1 MRVYMSKKRSS
12 TGFLVQGSILAMASI
27 ISRIIGL
34 LYRIPLI
41 GIIGDVGMDYYATAF
56 EIYNNLLIISSYS
69 LPLAVSKLVAAD
81 MSRGRKKNAFRIF
94 RGALAFATLT
104 GGIAALI
111 LFFGAEAFTV
121 AMKTPFSI
129 FAVRVLIPTLVIVA
143 VLGVLRGF
151 FQGLGSMMPT
161 AISQV
166 LEQIANAIVSIWA
179 AYVLYQYGSKVGAI
193 LGNQENYAAAYG
205 AAGGT
210 LGTGVGAL
218 TALLFSCLVLFAY
231 MSAYKRQTR
240 REGLTKVDSYRNIF
254 RALISTIIPVLLS
267 TTIYNC
273 NTLVDMAVFKNIA
286 NAQGYSA
293 LEISTWNGV
302 YTGRYRTLINV
313 PISIAS
319 ALAASSVPA
328 LTAAYTKKN
337 LDEVRTQISSAIRFI
352 MLISIPCA
360 VGMGVLAE
368 PILKL
373 VHLNDESGMAG
384 VMLMYGAVS
393 IVFFS
398 LSTLS
403 NGLLQGI
410 DRMKEP
416 VKNAAIALVLHVIV
430 LVVLMYAFKLN
441 IYAVIFANAAF
452 GLIMCVLNAL
462 SIRKY
467 VGYKQE
473 IIKTFLIPGLS
484 SGIMG
489 VVVWGAYKALL
500 YILRINAIATILS
513 IIVGAMVYFALMLLL
528 KGMGEAELRRLPK
541 GHLLIK
547 LAKKAHLLR

>member
-1 MRVYMSKKRSS
+1 MRVYMGNKKRS

-34 LYRIPLI
+34 IYRIPLI

-69 LPLAVSKLVAAD
+69 LPLAVSKLVSAD
-81 MSRGRKKNAFRIF
+81 LSRGRKKNVSRILK
-94 RGALAFATLT
+94 GSLIFAAIT
-104 GGIAALI
+104 GGAAALI
-111 LFFGAEAFTV
+111 LLFGAETFTI

-129 FAVRVLIPTLVIVA
+129 FAVRVLIPTLLIVA
-143 VLGVLRGF
+143 VLGVMRGF
-151 FQGLGSMMPT
+151 FQGLGSTMPS

-166 LEQIANAIVSIWA
+166 LEQIVNAIVSVWT
-179 AYVLYQYGSKVGAI
+179 AYVLYQYGMKVGAI

-210 LGTGVGAL
+210 LGTGVGAFV
-218 TALLFSCLVLFAY
+218 ALLFSCFVLFAY
-231 MSAYKRQTR
+231 MHVYKRQTR
-240 REGLTKVDSYRNIF
+240 QEIITKVDPYSHIF
-254 RALISTIIPVLLS
+254 YTLIVTIIPVLLS

-273 NTLVDMAVFKNIA
+273 NTLVDMAIFKNIA

-328 LTAAYTKKN
+328 LTSAFTKKH
-337 LDEVRTQISSAIRFI
+337 LKEVRYQIASAIRFI

-360 VGMGVLAE
+360 VGMGVLAD

-373 VHLNDESGMAG
+373 VHLSDESGLAA
-384 VMLMYGAVS
+384 VMLRYGAVS

-410 DRMKEP
+410 NRMKEP
-416 VKNAAIALVLHVIV
+416 VKNAAIALVLHIIV
-430 LVVLMYAFKLN
+430 LVVLMYGFKLN

-452 GLIMCVLNAL
+452 GFIMCLLNAF

-467 VGYKQE
+467 VRYRQE
-473 IIKTFLIPGLS
+473 IVRTFLIPGLS
-484 SGIMG
+484 AGIMG
-489 VVVWGAYKALL
+489 VVVWGVYHGVVYLL
-500 YILRINAIATILS
+500 RMETVATIFS
-513 IIVGAMVYFALMLLL
+513 IVTGALVYFIFMLLL
-528 KGMGEAELRRLPK
+528 KGMGAKELRRLPK
-541 GHLLIK
+541 GYLLVR
-547 LAKKAHLLR
+547 LAKKAHLLK

>member
-1 MRVYMSKKRSS
+1 MSKKRSS

-27 ISRIIGL
+27 VSRIIGL

-129 FAVRVLIPTLVIVA
+129 FAVQVLIPTLVIVA

-218 TALLFSCLVLFAY
+218 TALLFSCFVLFAY
-231 MSAYKRQTR
+231 MYAYKHQKK
-240 REGLTKVDSYRNIF
+240 REGLSKVDSYKHIF
-254 RALISTIIPVLLS
+254 HTLIITIIPVLLS

-273 NTLVDMAVFKNIA
+273 NTLVDMAIFKNIA
-286 NAQGYSA
+286 SAQGYSA

-302 YTGRYRTLINV
+302 YTGRYKTLINV

-337 LDEVRTQISSAIRFI
+337 LDEVRSQINSAIRFI

-373 VHLNDESGMAG
+373 VHLSDESGMA
-384 VMLMYGAVS
+384 VIMLMYGAVS

-410 DRMKEP
+410 NRMKEP

-452 GLIMCVLNAL
+452 GLIMSVLNAL
-462 SIRKY
+462 SIHKY

-473 IIKTFLIPGLS
+473 IVKTFLIPGLAA
-484 SGIMG
+484 GIMG
-489 VVVWGAYKALL
+489 VVVWTLYKGLIYL
-500 YILRINAIATILS
+500 LRINAIATILS
-513 IIVGAMVYFALMLLL
+513 ILIGAIVYFALVLLL

-541 GHLLIK
+541 GHLLVK

>member
-1 MRVYMSKKRSS
+1 MGGMREYMSKKKSS
-12 TGFLVQGSILAMASI
+12 TGFLVQGSILAMASLV
-27 ISRIIGL
+27 SRIIGL

-69 LPLAVSKLVAAD
+69 LPLAVSKLVSAD
-81 MSRGRKKNAFRIF
+81 MSKGRRKNVYRIL
-94 RGALAFATLT
+94 RGALAFATIT
-104 GGIAALI
+104 GGLAALI
-111 LFFGAEAFTV
+111 LLFGAEAFTI
-121 AMKTPFSI
+121 AMKTPFS
-129 FAVRVLIPTLVIVA
+129 IVA

-151 FQGLGSMMPT
+151 FQGLGSMMPS

-166 LEQIANAIVSIWA
+166 LEQIANAIVSVWA
-179 AYVLYQYGSKVGAI
+179 AYVLYNYGMKVGAI

-218 TALLFSCLVLFAY
+218 VALIFSCFVLFAY
-231 MSAYKRQTR
+231 LHVYKRQTR
-240 REGLTKVDSYRNIF
+240 REGMSKVDSYRHIF
-254 RALISTIIPVLLS
+254 HTLIITIIPVLLS

-273 NTLVDMAVFKNIA
+273 NTLVDMAIFKNIA
-286 NAQGYSA
+286 NSQGYSA

-328 LTAAYTKKN
+328 LTSAFTKKN
-337 LDEVRTQISSAIRFI
+337 IEEVRYQIGSAIRFI

-373 VHLNDESGMAG
+373 VRLSDESGLAA
-384 VMLMYGAVS
+384 VMLCYGAVS

-410 DRMKEP
+410 NRMKEP
-416 VKNAAIALVLHVIV
+416 VKNAAIALLLHVIV
-430 LVVLMYAFKLN
+430 LVVLMYGFKLN

-452 GLIMCVLNAL
+452 GLIMSFLNAV

-467 VGYKQE
+467 VGYRQE
-473 IIKTFLIPGLS
+473 IVKTFLIPGLAA
-484 SGIMG
+484 GIMG
-489 VVVWGAYKALL
+489 VVVWAVYKGLL
-500 YILRINAIATILS
+500 YLLRINAIATIIS
-513 IIVGAMVYFALMLLL
+513 IIIGAIVYFALVLLL
-528 KGMGEAELRRLPK
+528 KGMGEEELRRLPK
-541 GHLLIK
+541 GHLLVK
-547 LAKKAHLLR
+547 FAKKAHLLR

>member
-1 MRVYMSKKRSS
+1 MSKKRSS

-27 ISRIIGL
+27 VSRIIGL

-129 FAVRVLIPTLVIVA
+129 FAVQVLIPTLVIVA

-218 TALLFSCLVLFAY
+218 TTLLFSCFVLFAY
-231 MSAYKRQTR
+231 MYAYKHQTK
-240 REGLTKVDSYRNIF
+240 REGLSKVDSYKHIF
-254 RALISTIIPVLLS
+254 HTLIITIIPVLLS

-273 NTLVDMAVFKNIA
+273 NTLVDMAIFKNIA
-286 NAQGYSA
+286 SAQGYSA

-302 YTGRYRTLINV
+302 YTGRYKTLINV

-337 LDEVRTQISSAIRFI
+337 LDEVRSQINSAIRFI
-352 MLISIPCA
+352 MLTSIPCA

-373 VHLNDESGMAG
+373 VHLSDESGMA
-384 VMLMYGAVS
+384 VIMLMYGAVS

-410 DRMKEP
+410 NRMKEP

-452 GLIMCVLNAL
+452 GLIMSVLNAL
-462 SIRKY
+462 SIHKY

-473 IIKTFLIPGLS
+473 IVKTFLIPGLAA
-484 SGIMG
+484 GIMG
-489 VVVWGAYKALL
+489 VVVWTLYKGLIYL
-500 YILRINAIATILS
+500 LRINAIATILS
-513 IIVGAMVYFALMLLL
+513 ILIGAIVYFALVLLL

-541 GHLLIK
+541 GHLLVK

>member
-1 MRVYMSKKRSS
+1 MGKKKSS

-69 LPLAVSKLVAAD
+69 LPLAVSKLVSAD
-81 MSRGRKKNAFRIF
+81 MSRGRRKNVYRIL
-94 RGALAFATLT
+94 RGALIFATDT
-104 GGIAALI
+104 GGAAALI

-121 AMKTPFSI
+121 AMKTPFSM
-129 FAVRVLIPTLVIVA
+129 FAVRVLIPTLIVVA

-151 FQGLGSMMPT
+151 FQGLGSMMPS

-166 LEQIANAIVSIWA
+166 LEQIANAIISVWA
-179 AYVLYQYGSKVGAI
+179 AYVLYKYGMKVGAI

-210 LGTGVGAL
+210 LGTGIGAVV
-218 TALLFSCLVLFAY
+218 ALIFSCFVLFAY
-231 MSAYKRQTR
+231 MHVYKRQTK
-240 REGLTKVDSYRNIF
+240 REGMTKVDSYRHIF
-254 RALISTIIPVLLS
+254 HTLIITIIPVLLS

-273 NTLVDMAVFKNIA
+273 NTLIDMAVFKNIA

-302 YTGRYRTLINV
+302 YTGRYKTLINV

-328 LTAAYTKKN
+328 LTAAYTKKD
-337 LDEVRTQISSAIRFI
+337 LDEVRSQINSAIRFI
-352 MLISIPCA
+352 MLIAIPCA
-360 VGMGVLAE
+360 VGMGVLAG
-368 PILKL
+368 PILQTVRL
-373 VHLNDESGMAG
+373 SDESGIAA
-384 VMLMYGAVS
+384 VMLQYGAVS

-410 DRMKEP
+410 NRMKEP
-416 VKNAAIALVLHVIV
+416 VKNAAIALVLHIIV
-430 LVVLMYAFKLN
+430 LVVLMYGFDLN
-441 IYAVIFANAAF
+441 IYAVIFANTSF
-452 GLIMCVLNAL
+452 GLIMSLLNAL

-467 VGYKQE
+467 VGYRQE
-473 IIKTFLIPGLS
+473 IVKTFLIPTLS
-484 SGIMG
+484 AGIMG
-489 VVVWGAYKALL
+489 VAVWGIYKLL
-500 YILRINAIATILS
+500 IYILRINTIATILS
-513 IIVGAMVYFALMLLL
+513 IVLGAIIYFALMLLL

-541 GHLLIK
+541 GYLLVK
-547 LAKKAHLLR
+547 LAKKAHLLK

>member
-1 MRVYMSKKRSS
+1 MYMGKKRSS

-111 LFFGAEAFTV
+111 LFFGAEAFTA

-129 FAVRVLIPTLVIVA
+129 FAVRVLIPTLIVVA

-179 AYVLYQYGSKVGAI
+179 AYVLYQYGSKVGAV

-210 LGTGVGAL
+210 LGTGIGAL
-218 TALLFSCLVLFAY
+218 TALLFSCFVLFAY
-231 MSAYKRQTR
+231 MHAYKRQTR
-240 REGLTKVDSYRNIF
+240 REGLTKVDSYRHIF
-254 RALISTIIPVLLS
+254 HTLISTIIPVLLS

-302 YTGRYRTLINV
+302 YTGRYKTLINV

-337 LDEVRTQISSAIRFI
+337 LDEVRSQINSAIRFI

-373 VHLNDESGMAG
+373 VHLSDESGMAAI
-384 VMLMYGAVS
+384 MLMYGAVS

-452 GLIMCVLNAL
+452 GLIMSLLNAL

-473 IIKTFLIPGLS
+473 IVKTFLIPGLS
-484 SGIMG
+484 AGIMG
-489 VVVWGAYKALL
+489 VVVWGAYQALL

-541 GHLLIK
+541 GHLLVK
-547 LAKKAHLLR
+547 LAKKFHLLR

>member
-1 MRVYMSKKRSS
+1 MSKKRSS

-27 ISRIIGL
+27 VSRIIGL

-129 FAVRVLIPTLVIVA
+129 FAVQVLIPTLVIVA

-218 TALLFSCLVLFAY
+218 TALLFSCFVLFAY
-231 MSAYKRQTR
+231 MYAYKHQTK
-240 REGLTKVDSYRNIF
+240 REGLSKVDSYKHIF
-254 RALISTIIPVLLS
+254 HTLIITIIPVLLS

-273 NTLVDMAVFKNIA
+273 NTLVDMAIFKNIA
-286 NAQGYSA
+286 SAQGYSA

-302 YTGRYRTLINV
+302 YTGRYKTLINV

-337 LDEVRTQISSAIRFI
+337 LDEVRSQINSAIRFI

-373 VHLNDESGMAG
+373 VHLSDESGMA
-384 VMLMYGAVS
+384 VIMLMYGAVS

-410 DRMKEP
+410 NRMKEP

-452 GLIMCVLNAL
+452 GLIMSVLNAL
-462 SIRKY
+462 SIHKY

-473 IIKTFLIPGLS
+473 IVKTFLIPGLAA
-484 SGIMG
+484 GIMG
-489 VVVWGAYKALL
+489 VVVWTLYKGLIYL
-500 YILRINAIATILS
+500 LRINAIATILS
-513 IIVGAMVYFALMLLL
+513 ILIGAIVYFALVLLL

-541 GHLLIK
+541 GHLLVK